1 MTAMVNAWKCY
12 RDCANPAKSDIMK
25 DIAKYNE
32 FDCKVLWE
40 IIEYLR
46 KNHT

>member
-1 MTAMVNAWKCY
+1 ML
-12 RDCANPAKSDIMK
+12 

-40 IIEYLR
+40 IINYLR
-46 KNHT
+46 KNHQS